1 MTTDMGKF
9 VIDDG
14 QTELVTI
21 ADVASAA
28 AFSGVIID
36 ALRGGLNV
44 KYQQTTVIQIGAPE
58 PKPAPAPEP
67 PTAKA
72 AKATKATKAAKA
84 TKPVKVARKPRTTRM
99 PRTPRTTDREKLA
112 SILSKDPVHQPAHQ
126 PAHQLAALVEVQ
138 SKWKQGD
145 VVFLAWK
152 SMSEL
157 AKRTFA
163 EWCEAMGTVA
173 EFRRGKGIRRTIGVQ
188 FDNADM
194 LVWLAADEL
203 SDKCEYCIESQRR
216 GALHEV
222 NADDGH
228 DGHDADLEDVFEVE
242 PA

>member
-9 VIDDG
+9 IIDDG

-36 ALRGGLNV
+36 ALRGGLHV
-44 KYQQTTVIQIGAPE
+44 KYLQVSTVIQIGAPKATKPT
-58 PKPAPAPEP
+58 PKPEP
-67 PTAKA
+67 QAMAKA
-72 AKATKATKAAKA
+72 AKTKATKQIKL
-84 TKPVKVARKPRTTRM
+84 TRKPRVQRAA
-99 PRTPRTTDREKLA
+99 RTTASEKLA
-112 SILSKDPVHQPAHQ
+112 SILAKDPARQPA
-126 PAHQLAALVEVQ
+126 PTALVEVP

-145 VVFLAWK
+145 VVFLAWA

-173 EFRRGKGIRRTIGVQ
+173 EFRRGKGVKRTVGVQ
-188 FDNADM
+188 FDNANE
-194 LVWLAADEL
+194 LVWLAVDEL

-216 GALHEV
+216 GVAL
-222 NADDGH
+222 NTADTADTDSINGTNDGR
-228 DGHDADLEDVFEVE
+228 DTDLEDLFD
-242 PA
+242 ARQA

>member
-44 KYQQTTVIQIGAPE
+44 KYQQTTVIQIGAPQ
-58 PKPAPAPEP
+58 PKPTPAPEP

-72 AKATKATKAAKA
+72 TKTTKAARA
-84 TKPVKVARKPRTTRM
+84 TKPVKVARKPRTL
-99 PRTPRTTDREKLA
+99 RTPRTTASEKLA
-112 SILSKDPVHQPAHQ
+112 SILAKDPAHQ
-126 PAHQLAALVEVQ
+126 PSPSASTALVEVQ

-222 NADDGH
+222 NADDSHDSH
-228 DGHDADLEDVFEVE
+228 DGHDANLEDVFEVE

>member
-58 PKPAPAPEP
+58 PKPTPGPEP
-67 PTAKA
+67 PT
-72 AKATKATKAAKA
+72 AKATKATKATKA
-84 TKPVKVARKPRTTRM
+84 VKVARKPRTL
-99 PRTPRTTDREKLA
+99 RTPRTTDREKLA

-126 PAHQLAALVEVQ
+126 LAHQPAALVEVQ

-188 FDNADM
+188 FDNAGM

-203 SDKCEYCIESQRR
+203 SDRCEYCIEQK
-216 GALHEV
+216 GT
-222 NADDGH
+222 D
-228 DGHDADLEDVFEVE
+228 DADEGSTEQ
-242 PA
+242 A